1 MIISYSGYDAQMK
14 NVFGQKKWKHLIET
28 SENTTTKQM
37 LSSFSGV
44 KFGHV
49 ITLVWHRRL
58 LSKVC
63 VLHSRHIAQHYLVA
77 DDASLEQYFCCDFDQ
92 QLKTRYELIA
102 GRAEQGCPPSIPS
115 QHYWYM
121 VQEEDQS
128 FSRWSFSEHTS
139 FLQLDARKYVSITRV
154 RYMDKHHV
162 FWITD
167 VHFTYKAAQKKF
179 KKTGSAYFSNGL
191 WRSCSIFLR

>member
-1 MIISYSGYDAQMK
+1 MMH
-14 NVFGQKKWKHLIET
+14 KWR
-28 SENTTTKQM
+28 M
-37 LSSFSGV
+37 SSAKRNGSIWLKLV
-44 KFGHV
+44 KTPPQNKCWAASV
-49 ITLVWHRRL
+49 VWNLDMWSLVWHRRL

-121 VQEEDQS
+121 VQEDDQS